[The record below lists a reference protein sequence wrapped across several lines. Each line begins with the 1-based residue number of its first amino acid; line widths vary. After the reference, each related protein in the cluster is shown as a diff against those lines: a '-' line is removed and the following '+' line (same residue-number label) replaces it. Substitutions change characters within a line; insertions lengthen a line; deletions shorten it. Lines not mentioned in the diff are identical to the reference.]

1 MDFRLSEEQELV
13 QNTARSLL
21 NNECNLDFVRASW
34 QDRKLGKKL
43 WTDHLSEWT
52 DIARG
57 DATDMTLFMVEYGKV
72 AAPGVFFATTL
83 AAQVA
88 EAAGVELKSSATV
101 AVSGADGLWLPN
113 NEVQKHFVPSA
124 DEAEEIVVVSG
135 SPDAPKLIVVPA
147 HTLPAVEVD
156 QMDQLRPQFRV
167 DTSNAP
173 VGTAIGPAAWK
184 HAHERALLTTAA
196 ELVGVGRWL
205 LDTSVE
211 YAKERVQF
219 NRPIGSF
226 QGLQW
231 KLVDAALELEC
242 AAAYVSYAAMCVDAD
257 DSDRT
262 RAVHGAKASAGK
274 AARRCART
282 GMQVHGGVGYTW
294 EYGLHNWLRRA
305 YAGDAFLGPSAVQ
318 CDEIAK
324 SLFDA

>member
-34 QDRKLGKKL
+34 QDRKVGQKL

-57 DATDMTLFMVEYGKV
+57 DATDMTLFMVEYGRV

-83 AAQVA
+83 ATQIA
-88 EAAGVELKSSATV
+88 EAVGVEVKASASV

-113 NEVQKHFVPSA
+113 NETQKHFVPSA
-124 DEAEEIVVVSG
+124 DEAEEMVVVSG
-135 SPDAPKLIVVPA
+135 STEAPKVIVVRA
-147 HTLPAVEVD
+147 DTLPTVEVE
-156 QMDQLRPQFRV
+156 QMDALRPQFRV
-167 DTSNAP
+167 DVSQAP
-173 VGTAIGPAAWK
+173 AGQAIDPAAWK

-196 ELVGVGRWL
+196 ELVGVGHWL

-231 KLVDAALELEC
+231 KLVDAALELER
-242 AAAYVSYAAMCVDAD
+242 AAAHVSYAAMCVDAD
-257 DSDRT
+257 DDDRG
-262 RAVHGAKASAGK
+262 RAVHGAKANAGR
-274 AARRCART
+274 AARICART
-282 GMQVHGGVGYTW
+282 GVQVHGGVGYTW
-294 EYGLHNWLRRA
+294 EYGLHYWLRRA
-305 YAGDAFLGPSAVQ
+305 YAGDAFLGPSAVHY
-318 CDEIAK
+318 DELAK